1 MHLSLLH
8 PGRMCRLLAQTM
20 VMTGSDLCCSAKPWL
35 PQCDTVADIYREFH
49 LQGDLELASGRLPI
63 PIMKR
68 CQQTEQA
75 RHQVTTLPVTLS
87 CQCTAHRASKWSK
100 LLVTKEL
107 LTLKPNMN

>member
-1 MHLSLLH
+1 M
-8 PGRMCRLLAQTM
+8 LAQTM

-75 RHQVTTLPVTLS
+75 RHQVTSHSVLS
-87 CQCTAHRASKWSK
+87 VHRAQSKQVGKSYK
-100 LLVTKEL
+100 RVASPKTKCELIISLLSL
-107 LTLKPNMN
+107 L